1 MSHCFTTYTDK
12 QDCTQMKGVTNLGYL
27 LRNWKRVEYLGFNYN
42 PDSKDMTDGELVAK
56 FKDGHV
62 YNVSFSDLTVAFR
75 FCRRSVFDTLELRV
89 YRTGEHTKP
98 GRAHIIG
105 NEEYRAILRLPYAEQ
120 LKAIL
125 PKSEKE

>member
-12 QDCTQMKGVTNLGYL
+12 QGCTQMKEVQNLGYL

-42 PDSKDMTDGELVAK
+42 PDGMTDGELIAK

-62 YNVSFSDLTVAFR
+62 YNTSYCDLTVAFR
-75 FCRRSVFDTLELRV
+75 FCRRSIFDGLELRV

-98 GRAHIIG
+98 GKVHIIG
-105 NEEYRAILRLPYAEQ
+105 SEAYRAIMRLPYAER